1 MQSPLSDCNRRCLL
15 CKRLLSR
22 YKYLPNTRYI
32 FYHCYLPYR
41 LPRNVTRFNNARVIL
56 ARARIDVGL
65 FHAWKIAAWKIQEE
79 NAIWKMSTKCQKHS
93 IHCER
98 KFKLTRGCNWRLQTI
113 TCGILVSL
121 THTRKVGE
129 TRHRVILAVNG
140 STSYYTTCN
149 IQGAPSAFH
158 SFSFFLIDYKFFPH
172 ANLILNKLLITFFN

>member
-1 MQSPLSDCNRRCLL
+1 MQSSLSDCNRRCLL

-56 ARARIDVGL
+56 ARTRIDVGL
-65 FHAWKIAAWKIQEE
+65 FHAWKIAAWKIQE

-172 ANLILNKLLITFFN
+172 ANLILYKLLITFFN